1 MKHYLFQV
9 GHPLYST
16 HGHRKR
22 KLGVWTKPIGQRLPN
37 LNQLED
43 ASNLSEEERNE
54 RRERY
59 GKCVLIMFRPFR
71 TLEDLKTTD
80 ESWWSAYLRQKNE
93 VLSNKTAK
101 SVLENLQNFYESILQ
116 SGDKN
121 QDASRVPNTPDSD
134 NEGDNGD
141 ANSDE
146 ENEDIIDLAVR
157 ESTNETLKKEAVRPL
172 DPFVQKL
179 SSYSKNPL
187 QLNPIISTVKVSSK
201 NATEAVSHLKLQ
213 KNSSSFFVSSNGGE
227 SNSTVTNATTK
238 SDHQPLFQNLPTR
251 VDLANLI
258 FEAVQKTRFE
268 KFPSETFVNADP
280 SQSSN
285 SNPWFPTLQQHSRK
299 WGLNEKQHAAFLL
312 SGAAF
317 LQHLYKTVETS
328 STSQH
333 NGASQIDEK
342 LCQVFDNLLPPSGQ
356 LLLYLSGSGGTG
368 KSRVLQA
375 LVEFAK
381 CWKASESLV
390 VTASCG
396 GAAMLIGGSTLH
408 SALGIALGLNP
419 PSPTEAMRATWS
431 QVGVLFID
439 EFSMISPSLFTLL
452 DKRLRQLKVRPDLPF
467 GGIHII
473 FSGDFFQLPPVG
485 APTIYSSPAQSLR
498 SDTRSALFNW
508 KGKDLWKT
516 CLTDVIELTE
526 NRRFTDEK
534 WAAAL
539 QRWRVNQPTAE
550 DIKDVN
556 SRFVSSASHSQFNLS
571 KNTITAV
578 PENQTREQG
587 IRFAEQELLSRLGP
601 IAEAGSSWETR
612 GILLIQ
618 ASLTASSRKSNLKP
632 TENEEDSIRNLND
645 KRLKTVGN
653 LYCILGAPYIVGKNE
668 SVVNGIANGTQALL
682 HSIHLK
688 TSAQPRIVN
697 LQGHKQVHAVYANE
711 VHSLI
716 FQHTTTNW
724 ASAATFP
731 SLPLG
736 CFPIVPIGHNI
747 SCRIGIDKKLCT
759 LRVRQFPCANA
770 LVMTGH
776 RVQGQTVDSI
786 ILGDISTHHQYGST
800 GWIYVILSRVRS
812 LKGLVTL
819 TRLVEDPKKFKPRKH
834 VINEMERLR
843 RIEQGTLRRLKIG

>member
-1 MKHYLFQV
+1 M
-9 GHPLYST
+9 
-16 HGHRKR
+16 
-22 KLGVWTKPIGQRLPN
+22 
-37 LNQLED
+37 
-43 ASNLSEEERNE
+43 
-54 RRERY
+54 
-59 GKCVLIMFRPFR
+59 
-71 TLEDLKTTD
+71 
-80 ESWWSAYLRQKNE
+80 
-93 VLSNKTAK
+93 
-101 SVLENLQNFYESILQ
+101 
-116 SGDKN
+116 
-121 QDASRVPNTPDSD
+121 
-134 NEGDNGD
+134 
-141 ANSDE
+141 
-146 ENEDIIDLAVR
+146 
-157 ESTNETLKKEAVRPL
+157 
-172 DPFVQKL
+172 
-179 SSYSKNPL
+179 
-187 QLNPIISTVKVSSK
+187 
-201 NATEAVSHLKLQ
+201 
-213 KNSSSFFVSSNGGE
+213 
-227 SNSTVTNATTK
+227 
-238 SDHQPLFQNLPTR
+238 
-251 VDLANLI
+251 
-258 FEAVQKTRFE
+258 
-268 KFPSETFVNADP
+268 NADH

-285 SNPWFPTLQQHSRK
+285 TNPWFPTLQQHSRK

-612 GILLIQ
+612 GVLLIQ

-688 TSAQPRIVN
+688 NSAQPRIVN